1 MSKQI
6 HRTPISQHKVR
17 FHVLAI
23 GLVLVGINSYW
34 ILMGS
39 EVWHSTQLTI
49 ASLFFNAVFTL
60 LVLSMVNFVLLRISP
75 RLVMSQ
81 ADLLTV
87 YAMVVMVSTIL
98 CVR

>member
-6 HRTPISQHKVR
+6 HRTPTSQHKVR

-60 LVLSMVNFVLLRISP
+60 LVLSMVNFVDRKCVVLGKSVDLGGR
-75 RLVMSQ
+75 RLIKKKMYS
-81 ADLLTV
+81 
-87 YAMVVMVSTIL
+87 L
-98 CVR
+98 CCVT